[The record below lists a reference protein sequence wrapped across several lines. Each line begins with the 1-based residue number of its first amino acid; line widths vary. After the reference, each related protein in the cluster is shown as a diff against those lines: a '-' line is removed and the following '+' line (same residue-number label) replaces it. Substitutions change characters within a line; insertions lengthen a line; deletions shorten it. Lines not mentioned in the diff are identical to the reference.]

1 MWVSLLIWKWMKFMM
16 MVVWMRRWKI
26 ATELCNI
33 FIGFLDWPLV
43 RPTLRNVFLIRQN
56 EKLRKKTLCGA
67 VFSIQNLFSWKYEP
81 LWICAANKA
90 VLVFAEAVDDVSEYR
105 VVIMNVGLWE
115 LKFIDLDHFFIRGQ
129 YAPKSSFS

>member
-1 MWVSLLIWKWMKFMM
+1 MWVSLLILKWMKFMM
-16 MVVWMRRWKI
+16 MVVRMRRWRI
-26 ATELCNI
+26 VTELCYI
-33 FIGFLDWPLV
+33 FIGFLDWPFGSTYLAK
-43 RPTLRNVFLIRQN
+43 LLIRQK

-81 LWICAANKA
+81 LWICAAKKE
-90 VLVFAEAVDDVSEYR
+90 VLVFAQAVDDVSEYR

-115 LKFIDLDHFFIRGQ
+115 LKFIDLEHFFIRDQ